1 MLSCEGV
8 SFSIANQMLLENIY
22 FHLPEGKTLA
32 IVGESGA
39 GKTLLSKLIL
49 GLQPEN
55 GRLQGDM
62 LLAGQSLVQC
72 NDKDWQAIRGR
83 LIGRVAQE
91 PLSALN
97 PVKRIEWILTRALRL
112 HAGRKLSKH
121 ECTEKIHALLELVGL
136 EQNHKRRFP
145 HQLSGGQRQR
155 VLIALAIANQPKLII
170 ADEPSTALDSRTQQ
184 QIMALLKQLQTRL
197 NMTMVFISHDL
208 QMVREIADQVMVLK
222 QGKVVEQG
230 SVESVF
236 SAPEHEYT
244 QKLLEPESVQG
255 VTANP
260 LSPLLNVMDLMVKG
274 ILHGVSFDLSLG
286 ENLGVIGESG
296 AGKSTLA
303 KALLRLMPATGNI
316 WFNRQDWLS
325 LTPNVLRQQR
335 ASMQFVFQDT
345 AASFNPRLTIR
356 RSLKEIYRVSGAAE
370 SMVSLKVKLASAME
384 EVGLDSALLDRYP
397 HELSGGQRQ
406 RIMIARALLLS
417 PRLLI
422 LDEPTTALDKLSRQ
436 SIMDLIQRLQSQRH
450 FSLIVISHDQGLLEC
465 LCHKYLVLS
474 HGRQLA
480 FGEWEDRDIHHVQ
493 NIPSLQVESL

>member
-1 MLSCEGV
+1 MLSCEGI
-8 SFSIANQMLLENIY
+8 SFSIANQTLLENIH

-39 GKTLLSKLIL
+39 GKTLLSRLIL

-55 GRLQGDM
+55 GRLQGSM
-62 LLAGQSLVQC
+62 LLAGQSLAQC

-97 PVKRIEWILTRALRL
+97 PVKRIEWILTRVLRL
-112 HAGRKLSKH
+112 HAGSKLSQD
-121 ECTEKIHALLELVGL
+121 ECTEKIHALLE
-136 EQNHKRRFP
+136 
-145 HQLSGGQRQR
+145 QLSGGQRQR

-184 QIMALLKQLQTRL
+184 QIMALLKQLQTSW

-208 QMVREIADQVMVLK
+208 SMVREIADQVMVLK
-222 QGKVVEQG
+222 RGKIVEQG

-244 QKLLEPESVQG
+244 KRLLAPEIIQG

-260 LSPLLNVMDLMVKG
+260 ISPLLSVMDLTVKG

-303 KALLRLMPATGNI
+303 KALLRLIPASGHI

-356 RSLKEIYRVSGAAE
+356 RSLKEVYRVSCATE
-370 SMVSLKVKLASAME
+370 SVPSLAVKLASAME

-436 SIMDLIQRLQSQRH
+436 SIMDLIQRLQAQRH

-465 LCHKYLVLS
+465 LCHRYLVLS

-480 FGEWEDRDIHHVQ
+480 FGEWEDRGMHQVQ
-493 NIPSLQVESL
+493 NITSLQVESL

>member
-1 MLSCEGV
+1 MLSCEGI
-8 SFSIANQMLLENIY
+8 SFSIANQTLLENIH

-39 GKTLLSKLIL
+39 GKTLLSRLIL

-55 GRLQGDM
+55 GRLQGSM
-62 LLAGQSLVQC
+62 LLAGQSLAQC

-97 PVKRIEWILTRALRL
+97 PVKRIEWILTRVLRL
-112 HAGRKLSKH
+112 HAGSKLSQD
-121 ECTEKIHALLELVGL
+121 ECTEKIHALLEQVGL
-136 EQNHKRRFP
+136 EENHKRRFP

-184 QIMALLKQLQTRL
+184 QIMALLKQLQTSW

-208 QMVREIADQVMVLK
+208 SMVREIADQVMVLK
-222 QGKVVEQG
+222 RGKIVEQG

-244 QKLLEPESVQG
+244 KRLLAPEIIQG

-260 LSPLLNVMDLMVKG
+260 ISPLLSVMDLTVKG

-303 KALLRLMPATGNI
+303 KALLRLIPASGHI

-356 RSLKEIYRVSGAAE
+356 RSLKEVYRVSCATE
-370 SMVSLKVKLASAME
+370 SVPSLAVKLASAME

-436 SIMDLIQRLQSQRH
+436 SIMDLIQRLQAQRH

-465 LCHKYLVLS
+465 LCHRYLVLS

-480 FGEWEDRDIHHVQ
+480 FGEWEDRGMHQVQ
-493 NIPSLQVESL
+493 NITSLQVESL

>member
-8 SFSIANQMLLENIY
+8 SFSIANHMLLENIH

-55 GRLQGDM
+55 GHVQGGI
-62 LLAGQSLVQC
+62 LLAGQSLAQC
-72 NDKDWQAIRGR
+72 NDKDWQIIRGR

-112 HAGRKLSKH
+112 HAGRQLSKD
-121 ECTEKIHALLELVGL
+121 ECAEKIHALLEQVGL
-136 EQNHKRRFP
+136 EENHKRRFP

-244 QKLLEPESVQG
+244 KKLLEPEIIQD
-255 VTANP
+255 VTANS
-260 LSPLLNVMDLMVKG
+260 LSPLLNVVDLTVKG

-303 KALLRLMPATGNI
+303 KALLRLIHASGHI

-325 LTPNVLRQQR
+325 LTPSVLRQQR

-356 RSLKEIYRVSGAAE
+356 RSLKEVFRVSFAAE
-370 SMVSLKVKLASAME
+370 SMSSLEVKLASAME
-384 EVGLDSALLDRYP
+384 EVGLGSALLDRYP

-417 PRLLI
+417 PELLI
-422 LDEPTTALDKLSRQ
+422 LDEPTTALDRLSRQ
-436 SIMDLIQRLQSQRH
+436 SIMDLIHTLQSQRR

-474 HGRQLA
+474 RGRQLA
-480 FGEWEDRDIHHVQ
+480 FGKWEDRGTDHAQ
-493 NIPSLQVESL
+493 NIASLQVESL

>member
-121 ECTEKIHALLELVGL
+121 ECREKIHALLELVGL